1 MLKCL
6 NTKLRSTH
14 YLKNIYRIWLKFCL
28 WADAPL
34 LSLLIY
40 YMYIAVYL
48 TFPYPKKS
56 NRSYF
61 FIIVYLF
68 NHSLFQNPP
77 TTPAIKGEC
86 LLAVNKNGIQFLKL
100 QTHVSYRC
108 LLHCL
113 SFVRKQVCLYLY
125 CMTLSKNMVEECEWG
140 KNPHKNVL

>member
-1 MLKCL
+1 MSRCPFTIPSYILHVYCSLSHISLSK
-6 NTKLRSTH
+6 KI
-14 YLKNIYRIWLKFCL
+14 K
-28 WADAPL
+28 
-34 LSLLIY
+34 SLL
-40 YMYIAVYL
+40 L
-48 TFPYPKKS
+48 
-56 NRSYF
+56 
-61 FIIVYLF
+61 FIIVYLI

-113 SFVRKQVCLYLY
+113 LYVRKQVCLYLY

-140 KNPHKNVL
+140 KNPHKNLL

>member
-1 MLKCL
+1 MNRCPFTIPSYIRHVYCSLSHISLSK
-6 NTKLRSTH
+6 KIKS
-14 YLKNIYRIWLKFCL
+14 F
-28 WADAPL
+28 L
-34 LSLLIY
+34 L
-40 YMYIAVYL
+40 
-48 TFPYPKKS
+48 
-56 NRSYF
+56 
-61 FIIVYLF
+61 FIIVYLI

-140 KNPHKNVL
+140 KNPHKNLL